1 MAEYILASGIEAQQR
16 LRLLA
21 RICRPSTLALLERA
35 GLKEGDR
42 CLDVGCGSGD
52 VTIHIARCV
61 GPTGRAIG
69 IDFDEGIIRLAR
81 EEALGH
87 RVQNVEFRH
96 QRAENLHE
104 TGYDL
109 VYARFL
115 LTHLGEPHHT
125 LRAMVNAV
133 RPGGVIVVEDVELSA
148 TFCFPPNAAFECYV
162 RWVCETMRRR
172 GADPDV
178 GPRLPGLFGAAGLAE
193 VAMHLAQVPLYRME
207 EKKPFYDITMLQI
220 GHAALA
226 EGVVTPEDFDATYA
240 AFQAFTAD
248 PDSICATPRVWQVW
262 GYKR

>member
-1 MAEYILASGIEAQQR
+1 MAEYILASGVEAQQR

-21 RICRPSTLALLERA
+21 RICHQPTLALLERA
-35 GLKEGDR
+35 GLKEGYR

-52 VTIHIARCV
+52 VTMDIARRV

-69 IDFDEGIIRLAR
+69 IDFDEDILRLAR

-96 QRAENLHE
+96 QRAETLDE

-115 LTHLGEPHHT
+115 LTHLGEPHQT

-133 RPGGVIVVEDVELSA
+133 RPGGVVVVEDVEFSA
-148 TFCFPPNAAFECYV
+148 TFCFPPHAAFERFV

-172 GADPDV
+172 GADPDI
-178 GPRLPGLFGAAGLAE
+178 GPRLPGLFGTAGLAE

-207 EKKPFYDITMLQI
+207 EKKPFFDITMLQI
-220 GHAALA
+220 RNAALA
-226 EGVVTPEDFDATYA
+226 EGVVTSEEFDTTYA
-240 AFQAFTAD
+240 AFQALTAD
-248 PDSICATPRVWQVW
+248 PDSVCAMPRTWQVW